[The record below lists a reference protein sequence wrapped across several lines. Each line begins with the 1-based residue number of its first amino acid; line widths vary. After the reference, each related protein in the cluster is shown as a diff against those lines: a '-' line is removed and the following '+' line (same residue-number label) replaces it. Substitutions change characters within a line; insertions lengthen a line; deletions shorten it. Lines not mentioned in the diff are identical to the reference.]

1 MGYLILGIIIL
12 AAILIFG
19 GYVVLS
25 VMNAAMWMD
34 DSMRWGGRQLRMT
47 EKMQRVT
54 MIRQLTMP
62 LKILSRNRTKMM
74 QDFISY

>member
-1 MGYLILGIIIL
+1 MRYLILGIIIL

-34 DSMRWGGRQLRMT
+34 DSIRWEGRDD
-47 EKMQRVT
+47 
-54 MIRQLTMP
+54 
-62 LKILSRNRTKMM
+62 S
-74 QDFISY
+74 

>member
-34 DSMRWGGRQLRMT
+34 DPIRWG
-47 EKMQRVT
+47 
-54 MIRQLTMP
+54 
-62 LKILSRNRTKMM
+62 SR
-74 QDFISY
+74 DDS